1 MGGFYRSME
10 KAELHLHLEGSLAP
24 ETLCEIEPRLRPE
37 EVDERYSYAD
47 FEGFIASY
55 KWVTS
60 LLRTPESYALAMRR
74 LVERLEAENVRYA
87 EVTLSAGV
95 ALVRGLDFARLFD
108 AVAGEAARSRV
119 EVAFILDAI
128 RQHGP
133 EHALQVARLAVERAS
148 DGVVA
153 FGIGGIETLGPAKW
167 FTDVFRFVKEH
178 GLHVTAHA
186 GETAGPESVWSALHA
201 GAERIGHGFRAAED
215 PALVKYLAE
224 HDIPLEVC
232 LSSNLALKLVPNL
245 AAHPARRLFEA
256 GVPLTLNTDD
266 PAMFHTTLAREFERA
281 EAEVGFR
288 REELAR
294 IAANGFRYS
303 FRGARFARV

>member
-153 FGIGGIETLGPAKW
+153 FGIGGIETLGPAGW

>member
-1 MGGFYRSME
+1 MGGIYRSME
-10 KAELHLHLEGSLAP
+10 KAELHLHLEGSLTP
-24 ETLCEIEPRLRPE
+24 ETLYEIEPRLRPE
-37 EVDERYSYAD
+37 EVVERYSYAD

-74 LVERLEAENVRYA
+74 LIERLEAENVRYA

-95 ALVRGLDFARLFD
+95 ALVRGLDFGTLFE
-108 AVAGEAARSRV
+108 AVAREAARSRV

-128 RQHGP
+128 RQLGP
-133 EHALQVARLAVERAS
+133 EHALQVARLAAERAS

-153 FGIGGIETLGPAKW
+153 FGIGGIEALGPAEW

-201 GAERIGHGFRAAED
+201 GAERIGHGFRAVED
-215 PALVKYLAE
+215 PALVNYLAE
-224 HDIPLEVC
+224 HDIPLEIC
-232 LSSNLALKLVPNL
+232 LSSNLALRLVPNL

-266 PAMFHTTLAREFERA
+266 PAMFHTTLAREFELA
-281 EAEVGFR
+281 EAELGFR
-288 REELAR
+288 RDELIQ

>member
-1 MGGFYRSME
+1 MGGFYRLMD
-10 KAELHLHLEGSLAP
+10 KAELHVHLEGSLAP

-37 EVDERYSYAD
+37 EVHERYSYAD
-47 FEGFIASY
+47 FDGFIASY

-95 ALVRGLDFARLFD
+95 ALVRGLDFAPLFE

-128 RQHGP
+128 RQLGP

-148 DGVVA
+148 GGVVA
-153 FGIGGIETLGPAKW
+153 FGIGGIEALGPAEW

-186 GETAGPESVWSALHA
+186 GETAGPESVWSALRA
-201 GAERIGHGFRAAED
+201 GAERIGHGFRAVED
-215 PALVKYLAE
+215 PALVEYLAE
-224 HDIPLEVC
+224 HDIPLEIC
-232 LSSNLALKLVPNL
+232 LSSNLALKLVPDL

-266 PAMFHTTLAREFERA
+266 PAMFHTTLAQEYELA
-281 EAEVGFR
+281 ESEVGFR
-288 REELAR
+288 REELVR
-294 IAANGFRYS
+294 IAANGFRYA
-303 FRGARFARV
+303 FRGPRFARA